1 MTILEQYLKS
11 RYAAPDARS
20 TAPATTVD
28 RTQSNLTLATPSG
41 SVPSTYEQTVL
52 QEKTTLRFT
61 PRLSGAGYD
70 SYVRIEQSSFGA
82 APLPPVFAVDYM
94 VTENNDFLMTENND
108 NLILQ

>member
-11 RYAAPDARS
+11 KYAAPDARS

-28 RTQSNLTLATPSG
+28 RTESNLTLATPSS
-41 SVPSTYEQTVL
+41 SVPLTYEQTVL
-52 QEKTTLRFT
+52 QEKATLRFT
-61 PRLSGAGYD
+61 PRLAGSGYD

-82 APLPPVFAVDYM
+82 APLTPVSTADYL

-108 NLILQ
+108 YLILQ